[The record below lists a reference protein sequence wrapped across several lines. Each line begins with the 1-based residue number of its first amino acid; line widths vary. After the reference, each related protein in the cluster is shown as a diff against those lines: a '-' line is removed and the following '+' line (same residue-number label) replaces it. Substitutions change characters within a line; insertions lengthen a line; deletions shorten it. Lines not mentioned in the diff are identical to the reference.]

1 MRIAQINN
9 TNPNSGTKNQNFK
22 ANLKVTQKAGK
33 IIGNNI
39 RNYVK
44 ANGLSAEQG
53 VAGAQFVDYQLS
65 VLAANLRQIQP
76 FDYNVT
82 LDASQAYKSHEARY
96 GTGANFDNKAQ
107 GDLEFY
113 FEGAPRSADFTLNLP
128 QVEMHVER
136 LFHAV
141 ADRIQNPE
149 KY

>member
-76 FDYNVT
+76 FGYNVT

-96 GTGANFDNKAQ
+96 GTGTNFDNKAQ

-128 QVEMHVER
+128 HVEMHVER

>member
-1 MRIAQINN
+1 MRIAQMNN
-9 TNPNSGTKNQNFK
+9 TNPSSRAKNQNFK
-22 ANLKVTQKAGK
+22 ANLKVTEKAGK

-44 ANGLSAEQG
+44 AKGLSVEQG
-53 VAGAQFVDYQLS
+53 AAGANFVDYQLS
-65 VLAANLRQIQP
+65 VLATHLRQIPP

-82 LDASQAYKSHEARY
+82 LGASQAYKRHEARY
-96 GTGANFDNKAQ
+96 GTGANFDNEAQ

-128 QVEMHVER
+128 HVEMHVER